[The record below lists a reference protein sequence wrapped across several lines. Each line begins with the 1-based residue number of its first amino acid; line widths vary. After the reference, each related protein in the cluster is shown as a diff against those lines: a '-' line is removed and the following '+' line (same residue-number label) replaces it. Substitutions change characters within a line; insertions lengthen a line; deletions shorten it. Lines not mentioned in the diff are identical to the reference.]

1 MDVLMIEQTCITPH
15 HTGFFAGRDEGI
27 VSAGG
32 RPARKPIIVLDA
44 ITLQVVATAWSLDNG
59 HYLVRNIE
67 PDREYLLLAR
77 DTQRGYEPYAYDWIA
92 PSTALNG
99 DEQAALW
106 QSWL

>member
-1 MDVLMIEQTCITPH
+1 MIDKPYISPH
-15 HTGFFAGRDEGI
+15 YQGFFAGRDEGI

-32 RPARKPIIVLDA
+32 KAARKPIVVLDA
-44 ITLQVVATAWSLDNG
+44 LTITVVSVCWSLDNG
-59 HYLVRNIE
+59 HYLVRSIE

-77 DTQRGYEPYAYDWIA
+77 DTQRGYEPYCYDWIR
-92 PSTALNG
+92 PSTALGG